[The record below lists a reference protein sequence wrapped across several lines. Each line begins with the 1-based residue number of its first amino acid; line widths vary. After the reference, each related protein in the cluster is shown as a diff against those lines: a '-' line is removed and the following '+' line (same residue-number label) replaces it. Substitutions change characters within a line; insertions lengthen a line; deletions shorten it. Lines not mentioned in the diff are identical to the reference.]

1 MLLADLV
8 SVSAAVSET
17 RSRTAKVDVLA
28 GTLRRLRPEEAPI
41 AVSFLSGSP
50 TQSRLG
56 VGYATVYGVEVVPS
70 DTPELEIVEVDS
82 ILTEISETSGSGSKG
97 RRETLLANLFGR
109 ATDVEQEFLRGL
121 ILRNLRQGAL
131 QGVMAD
137 ALAVALG
144 VPSERV
150 RRAAMLEGDLV
161 VVASRALA
169 EGPDSLGSSSLTL
182 FTPVQPM
189 LAKTA
194 QSAGDAVEGLGQ
206 AIVEQKLDGLRVQV
220 HRDGDRVAVFSRNL
234 RDITAEMPGVVSE
247 ALALPGRQ
255 FILDGEGLIVG
266 SDGRPLSFQD
276 TMLHE
281 FPNDSTD
288 KCVQIHL
295 SLLLRLL

>member
-169 EGPDSLGSSSLTL
+169 
-182 FTPVQPM
+182 
-189 LAKTA
+189 
-194 QSAGDAVEGLGQ
+194 
-206 AIVEQKLDGLRVQV
+206 
-220 HRDGDRVAVFSRNL
+220 
-234 RDITAEMPGVVSE
+234 
-247 ALALPGRQ
+247 
-255 FILDGEGLIVG
+255 
-266 SDGRPLSFQD
+266 
-276 TMLHE
+276 
-281 FPNDSTD
+281 
-288 KCVQIHL
+288 
-295 SLLLRLL
+295 